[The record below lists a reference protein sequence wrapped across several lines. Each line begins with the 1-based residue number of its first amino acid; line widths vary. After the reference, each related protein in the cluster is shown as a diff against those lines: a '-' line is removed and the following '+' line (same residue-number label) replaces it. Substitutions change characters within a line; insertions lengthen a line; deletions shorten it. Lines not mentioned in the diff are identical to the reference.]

1 MNLCSL
7 NILLSSDRSALYI
20 IFNDSRSFILRQYLM
35 AVHGE
40 FPHGISP
47 VVDRDDGLVRLKY
60 YFFPIV
66 SGLPCNRT
74 CSFSI
79 R

>member
-20 IFNDSRSFILRQYLM
+20 IFNDSRSFILRQYR
-35 AVHGE
+35 E

-47 VVDRDDGLVRLKY
+47 VVARDDGLVRLKY

>member
-47 VVDRDDGLVRLKY
+47 VVARDDGLVLAQILL
-60 YFFPIV
+60 FPNSEWASV
-66 SGLPCNRT
+66 Q
-74 CSFSI
+74 
-79 R
+79 